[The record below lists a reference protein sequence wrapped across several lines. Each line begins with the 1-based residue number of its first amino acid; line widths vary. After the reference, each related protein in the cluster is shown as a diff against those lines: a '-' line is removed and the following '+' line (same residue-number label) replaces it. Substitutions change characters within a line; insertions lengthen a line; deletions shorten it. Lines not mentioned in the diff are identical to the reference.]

1 MLVLERKN
9 GQSVSVFVEG
19 REVRIRL
26 ITSESGRSK
35 IGIDAPEDTLIL
47 REEVLNAS
55 PESFGKHA
63 LA

>member
-47 REEVLNAS
+47 REEVLNAA
-55 PESFGKHA
+55 PESFEQHA

>member
-26 ITSESGRSK
+26 IASESGRSK
-35 IGIDAPEDTLIL
+35 IGIEAPEETLIL
-47 REEVLNAS
+47 REEVLNAT
-55 PESFGKHA
+55 PESFEQHL